1 MVKSILYGS
10 AWARFVCKL
19 CCTAYWL
26 PTTYLLDDQIEQ
38 HGLPEEITHVHDV
51 VPISFDDEL
60 IKYMNQCTPKTVTNV
75 LNKICQSSARLE

>member
-1 MVKSILYGS
+1 MEELGLVLS
-10 AWARFVCKL
+10 ANYVVQ
-19 CCTAYWL
+19 
-26 PTTYLLDDQIEQ
+26 PTGYRPFYLLDDQIEQ